1 MVEIFVFQLTSLFTM
16 INPVAAIPIY
26 IALTEAMTPKAAR
39 WVAMRASVTAFIALS
54 VFALLGEAIFSFFSI
69 SVNGLRV
76 AGGILFFV
84 MGFEMLRGRTVPK
97 RVDGETDGDFGS
109 DVAVTPIGIPMIA
122 GPGAI
127 TMVILMIQE
136 GKATATP
143 TMATMSLFV
152 AIFVVCLLTAVVL
165 ASGRQMLAKLGRSGS
180 KILMRL
186 MGLIVMLIAVEF
198 FFAGIKPY
206 IIDIARAIPAA

>member
-1 MVEIFVFQLTSLFTM
+1 MLETFLFQFTSLFTM
-16 INPVAAIPIY
+16 INPIAAIPIY

-39 WVAMRASVTAFIALS
+39 WVAMRASITAFIALS
-54 VFALLGEAIFSFFSI
+54 VFALVGEAIFSFFSI

-97 RVDGETDGDFGS
+97 RVEGETESDFGS

-127 TMVILMIQE
+127 TMVILIIQE
-136 GKATATP
+136 SKTVSHSI
-143 TMATMSLFV
+143 SLFG
-152 AIFVVCLLTAVVL
+152 AIFVVCVLTAIVL

-206 IIDIARAIPAA
+206 ILDIARAI

>member
-1 MVEIFVFQLTSLFTM
+1 M
-16 INPVAAIPIY
+16 INPIAAIPIY

-39 WVAMRASVTAFIALS
+39 WVAMRAAITAFIALS
-54 VFALLGEAIFSFFSI
+54 VFALVGEFLFSFFNI

-76 AGGILFFV
+76 AGGVLFFI
-84 MGFEMLRGRTVPK
+84 MGFEMLRGRTVP
-97 RVDGETDGDFGS
+97 RRMDGETESDFGS
-109 DVAVTPIGIPMIA
+109 DVAVTPIGIPMVA

-127 TMVILMIQE
+127 TMVILFIQGSE
-136 GKATATP
+136 STTN
-143 TMATMSLFV
+143 TISLFAAIFSVCVLV
-152 AIFVVCLLTAVVL
+152 AIFL
-165 ASGRQMLAKLGRSGS
+165 ASGRQLLNKLGRSGS

-206 IIDIARAIPAA
+206 IVDIARAI

>member
-1 MVEIFVFQLTSLFTM
+1 MLDTLLFQFTSLFTM
-16 INPVAAIPIY
+16 INPIAAIPIY

-39 WVAMRASVTAFIALS
+39 WVAMRAAVTACIALT
-54 VFALLGEAIFSFFSI
+54 VFALVGDAIFSFFNI

-97 RVDGETDGDFGS
+97 RVDGESDGDYGS

-127 TMVILMIQE
+127 TMVILFIQE
-136 GKATATP
+136 GKVSAATTASSI
-143 TMATMSLFV
+143 SLFI
-152 AIFVVCLLTAVVL
+152 AIAAVCALTAVIL
-165 ASGRQMLAKLGRSGS
+165 ASGRKMLAKLGRSGS

-206 IIDIARAIPAA
+206 IIDIARSIPA

>member
-1 MVEIFVFQLTSLFTM
+1 MIETFLVQFTSLFTM
-16 INPVAAIPIY
+16 INPIAAIPIY

-39 WVAMRASVTAFIALS
+39 WVAMRASLTACIALC
-54 VFALLGEAIFSFFSI
+54 VFALLGEAIFSFFNI

-76 AGGILFFV
+76 AGGVLFFV

-97 RVDGETDGDFGS
+97 RMDGETDGDFGS

-127 TMVILMIQE
+127 TMVIIFIQ
-136 GKATATP
+136 ASP
-143 TMATMSLFV
+143 DLFG
-152 AIFVVCLLTAVVL
+152 AIIAVSVLTAIIL
-165 ASGRQMLAKLGRSGS
+165 ASGRRMLARLGRSGT

-206 IIDIARAIPAA
+206 IIDIARSI

>member
-1 MVEIFVFQLTSLFTM
+1 MLETFLFQFTSLFTM

-26 IALTEAMTPKAAR
+26 IALTEAMSPKAAR
-39 WVAMRASVTAFIALS
+39 WVAMRAAVTACIALT
-54 VFALLGEAIFSFFSI
+54 VFAFIGDAIFNFFSI

-84 MGFEMLRGRTVPK
+84 MGYEMLRGRTVPK
-97 RVDGETDGDFGS
+97 RVDGETEEDFGS

-127 TMVILMIQE
+127 TMVILIMQDNNAPSNSI
-136 GKATATP
+136 
-143 TMATMSLFV
+143 SLFA
-152 AIFVVCLLTAVVL
+152 AIVTVCIITAIVL
-165 ASGRQMLAKLGRSGS
+165 ASGRQLLARLGRSGS

-186 MGLIVMLIAVEF
+186 MGLIVMLIAIEF
-198 FFAGIKPY
+198 VFAGIKPY
-206 IIDIARAIPAA
+206 IVDIARAI

>member
-1 MVEIFVFQLTSLFTM
+1 MLDTFLFQFTSLFTM
-16 INPVAAIPIY
+16 INPIAAIPIY

-39 WVAMRASVTAFIALS
+39 WVAMRAAVTAFIALT
-54 VFALLGEAIFSFFSI
+54 VFALLGEAIFSFFNI

-127 TMVILMIQE
+127 TMVILFIQE
-136 GKATATP
+136 GKVTEATAS
-143 TMATMSLFV
+143 ATISLFI
-152 AIFVVCLLTAVVL
+152 AIATVCVLTAIVL

-206 IIDIARAIPAA
+206 IIDIATSIPA

>member
-1 MVEIFVFQLTSLFTM
+1 MLDTFLFQFTSLFTM
-16 INPVAAIPIY
+16 INPIAAIPIY

-39 WVAMRASVTAFIALS
+39 WVAMRAAVTAFIALA
-54 VFALLGEAIFSFFSI
+54 VFALLGEVIFSFFNI

-136 GKATATP
+136 GKATAMP
-143 TMATMSLFV
+143 TMATISMFA

-206 IIDIARAIPAA
+206 IIDIATSLPA

>member
-1 MVEIFVFQLTSLFTM
+1 MLETFLFQFTSLFTM
-16 INPVAAIPIY
+16 INPIAAVPIY
-26 IALTEAMTPKAAR
+26 IALTEAMSPKAAR
-39 WVAMRASVTAFIALS
+39 WVAMRASVTALIALC
-54 VFALLGEAIFSFFSI
+54 VFALIGEAIFSFFSI

-97 RVDGETDGDFGS
+97 RIDGESESDFGS
-109 DVAVTPIGIPMIA
+109 DVAVTPIGIPMVA

-127 TMVILMIQE
+127 TMVIIFIQDS
-136 GKATATP
+136 TAVSNSI
-143 TMATMSLFV
+143 SLFG
-152 AIFVVCLLTAVVL
+152 AIIAVCALTAVIL

-206 IIDIARAIPAA
+206 IVDIARAV

>member
-1 MVEIFVFQLTSLFTM
+1 MLETFLFQFTSMFTM
-16 INPVAAIPIY
+16 INPIAAIPIY

-39 WVAMRASVTAFIALS
+39 WVAMRASITAFIALC

-84 MGFEMLRGRTVPK
+84 MGYEMLRGRTVPK

-109 DVAVTPIGIPMIA
+109 DVAVTPLGIPMIA

-127 TMVILMIQE
+127 TMVILTNQASTGPGSSISMY
-136 GKATATP
+136 
-143 TMATMSLFV
+143 V
-152 AIFVVCLLTAVVL
+152 AIFVVCVLTSIVL
-165 ASGRQMLAKLGRSGS
+165 ASGRQLLAKLGRSGS

-206 IIDIARAIPAA
+206 VIDIARAI

>member
-1 MVEIFVFQLTSLFTM
+1 MLDTFLFQFTSLFTM
-16 INPVAAIPIY
+16 INPIAAIPIY
-26 IALTEAMTPKAAR
+26 IALTEAMAPKAAR
-39 WVAMRASVTAFIALS
+39 WVAMRAAITACIALC
-54 VFALLGEAIFSFFSI
+54 VFALIGDALFNFFSV

-97 RVDGETDGDFGS
+97 RVDGESESDFGS
-109 DVAVTPIGIPMIA
+109 DVAVTPIGIPMVA

-127 TMVILMIQE
+127 TMVILFTQE
-136 GKATATP
+136 SQAP
-143 TMATMSLFV
+143 SDNLSLFT
-152 AIFVVCLLTAVVL
+152 AIFAVCVL
-165 ASGRQMLAKLGRSGS
+165 VAFILATGRIFIARLGRSGS

-206 IIDIARAIPAA
+206 IVDIARAI

>member
-1 MVEIFVFQLTSLFTM
+1 MLETFLFQFTSLFTM
-16 INPVAAIPIY
+16 INPIAAIPIY
-26 IALTEAMTPKAAR
+26 IALTEAMAPKAAR
-39 WVAMRASVTAFIALS
+39 WVAMRASITAFIALS
-54 VFALLGEAIFSFFSI
+54 VFALVGEAIFSFFSI

-97 RVDGETDGDFGS
+97 RVEGETESDFGS

-127 TMVILMIQE
+127 TMVILIIQE
-136 GKATATP
+136 SKTVTQS
-143 TMATMSLFV
+143 MSLFA
-152 AIFVVCLLTAVVL
+152 AIFVVCVLTAIVL

-198 FFAGIKPY
+198 FFSGIKPY
-206 IIDIARAIPAA
+206 VLDIARAI

>member
-1 MVEIFVFQLTSLFTM
+1 MIETFLVQFTSLFTM
-16 INPVAAIPIY
+16 INPIAAIPIY

-39 WVAMRASVTAFIALS
+39 WVAMRASLTACIALC
-54 VFALLGEAIFSFFSI
+54 VFALLGEAIFSFFNI

-76 AGGILFFV
+76 AGGVLFFV

-97 RVDGETDGDFGS
+97 RMDGETDGDFGS

-127 TMVILMIQE
+127 TMVIIFIQASPDSF
-136 GKATATP
+136 G
-143 TMATMSLFV
+143 
-152 AIFVVCLLTAVVL
+152 AIIAVSVLTAIIL
-165 ASGRQMLAKLGRSGS
+165 ASGRRMLARLGRSGT

-206 IIDIARAIPAA
+206 IIDIARSI

>member
-1 MVEIFVFQLTSLFTM
+1 MFETFIFQFTSLFTM
-16 INPVAAIPIY
+16 INPVAAVPIY

-39 WVAMRASVTAFIALS
+39 WVAMRAAVTAFIALS
-54 VFALLGEAIFSFFSI
+54 VFALLGEAIFSFFNI

-97 RVDGETDGDFGS
+97 RVDGESDGDFGS

-127 TMVILMIQE
+127 TMVILVIQE
-136 GKATATP
+136 SKTAVSTTSATI
-143 TMATMSLFV
+143 SLFL
-152 AIFVVCLLTAVVL
+152 AIALVCALTAVVL
-165 ASGRQMLAKLGRSGS
+165 ASGRQLLAKLGRSGS

-206 IIDIARAIPAA
+206 VIDIAKSIPA

>member
-1 MVEIFVFQLTSLFTM
+1 MFDIFIFQVTSLFTM
-16 INPVAAIPIY
+16 INPIAAVPIY

-39 WVAMRASVTAFIALS
+39 WVAMRAAVTAFIALS
-54 VFALLGEAIFSFFSI
+54 VFALLGEAIFSFFNI

-109 DVAVTPIGIPMIA
+109 DVAVTPIGIPMVA

-127 TMVILMIQE
+127 TMVILVIQE
-136 GKATATP
+136 SKNLENATA
-143 TMATMSLFV
+143 ASISLFIAIAVVCFLV
-152 AIFVVCLLTAVVL
+152 AIIL
-165 ASGRQMLAKLGRSGS
+165 ASGRQLLAKLGRSGS

-206 IIDIARAIPAA
+206 VIDIARAIPA

>member
-1 MVEIFVFQLTSLFTM
+1 MLDTFLFQFTSLFTM
-16 INPVAAIPIY
+16 INPIAAIPIY

-39 WVAMRASVTAFIALS
+39 WVAMRAAITAFIALS
-54 VFALLGEAIFSFFSI
+54 VFALVGEFLFNFFSI

-76 AGGILFFV
+76 AGGVLFFI
-84 MGFEMLRGRTVPK
+84 MGFEMLRGRTVP
-97 RVDGETDGDFGS
+97 RRMDGETESDFGS
-109 DVAVTPIGIPMIA
+109 DVAVTPIGIPMVA

-127 TMVILMIQE
+127 TMVILFIQDSQS
-136 GKATATP
+136 TSNTI
-143 TMATMSLFV
+143 SLFA
-152 AIFVVCLLTAVVL
+152 AIFSVCVLVALFL
-165 ASGRQMLAKLGRSGS
+165 ASGRQLLNKLGRSGS

-206 IIDIARAIPAA
+206 IVDIARAI

>member
-1 MVEIFVFQLTSLFTM
+1 MLETFLFQFTSLFTM
-16 INPVAAIPIY
+16 INPIAAIPIY

-39 WVAMRASVTAFIALS
+39 WVAMRASITACIALCT
-54 VFALLGEAIFSFFSI
+54 FALVGEAIFSFFNI

-97 RVDGETDGDFGS
+97 RVDGESEADFGS
-109 DVAVTPIGIPMIA
+109 DVAVTPIGIPMVA

-127 TMVILMIQE
+127 TMVILFIQE
-136 GKATATP
+136 SPATSNTI
-143 TMATMSLFV
+143 SLFAAIV
-152 AIFVVCLLTAVVL
+152 AVCILTAFVL
-165 ASGRQMLAKLGRSGS
+165 ASGRQFMAKLGRSGS

-206 IIDIARAIPAA
+206 ILDIARAI

>member
-1 MVEIFVFQLTSLFTM
+1 MLDTFLFQFTSLFTM
-16 INPVAAIPIY
+16 INPIAAIPIY

-39 WVAMRASVTAFIALS
+39 WVAMRAAITAFIALA
-54 VFALLGEAIFSFFSI
+54 VFALLGEVIFSFFNI

-127 TMVILMIQE
+127 TMVILFIQE
-136 GKATATP
+136 GKTTVATAS
-143 TMATMSLFV
+143 ATISLFL
-152 AIFVVCLLTAVVL
+152 AIAAVCVLTAIVL

-206 IIDIARAIPAA
+206 IIDIATSIPA

>member
-1 MVEIFVFQLTSLFTM
+1 MIETFLVQFTSLFTM
-16 INPVAAIPIY
+16 INPIAAIPIY

-39 WVAMRASVTAFIALS
+39 WVAMRASLTACIALC
-54 VFALLGEAIFSFFSI
+54 VFALLGEAIFSFFNI

-76 AGGILFFV
+76 AGGVLFFV

-97 RVDGETDGDFGS
+97 RMDGETDGDFGS

-127 TMVILMIQE
+127 TMVIIFIQ
-136 GKATATP
+136 ASPDSANTI
-143 TMATMSLFV
+143 SLFG
-152 AIFVVCLLTAVVL
+152 AIIAVSVLTAVIL
-165 ASGRQMLAKLGRSGS
+165 ASGRRMLARLGRSGT

-206 IIDIARAIPAA
+206 IIDIARSI

>member
-1 MVEIFVFQLTSLFTM
+1 MLETFLFQFTSMFTM
-16 INPVAAIPIY
+16 INPIAAIPIY

-39 WVAMRASVTAFIALS
+39 WVAMRASITAFIALC

-84 MGFEMLRGRTVPK
+84 MGYEMLRGRTVPK

-109 DVAVTPIGIPMIA
+109 DVAVTPLGIPMIA

-127 TMVILMIQE
+127 TMVILTNQAST
-136 GKATATP
+136 GQVAPLAC
-143 TMATMSLFV
+143 MSLFLWSV
-152 AIFVVCLLTAVVL
+152 CSPPLSWQVVVNC
-165 ASGRQMLAKLGRSGS
+165 SRNS
-180 KILMRL
+180 
-186 MGLIVMLIAVEF
+186 
-198 FFAGIKPY
+198 
-206 IIDIARAIPAA
+206 AAAAPRFSCA

>member
-1 MVEIFVFQLTSLFTM
+1 
-16 INPVAAIPIY
+16 
-26 IALTEAMTPKAAR
+26 
-39 WVAMRASVTAFIALS
+39 
-54 VFALLGEAIFSFFSI
+54 
-69 SVNGLRV
+69 
-76 AGGILFFV
+76 

-97 RVDGETDGDFGS
+97 RMDGETDGDFGS

-127 TMVILMIQE
+127 TMVIIFIQ
-136 GKATATP
+136 ASPDSANTI
-143 TMATMSLFV
+143 SLFG
-152 AIFVVCLLTAVVL
+152 AIIAVSVLTAIIL
-165 ASGRQMLAKLGRSGS
+165 ASGRRMLARLGRSGT

-206 IIDIARAIPAA
+206 VIDIARSI

>member
-1 MVEIFVFQLTSLFTM
+1 MLDLFLFQFTSLFTM
-16 INPVAAIPIY
+16 INPIAAIPIY
-26 IALTEAMTPKAAR
+26 IALTDTLTPKAAR
-39 WVAMRASVTAFIALS
+39 WVAMRAAVTAAIALC
-54 VFALLGEAIFSFFSI
+54 VFALIGNAIFSFFSI

-76 AGGILFFV
+76 AGGVLFFI

-97 RVDGETDGDFGS
+97 RVDGESDSDFGS
-109 DVAVTPIGIPMIA
+109 DAAVTPLGIPMIA

-127 TMVILMIQE
+127 TMVILIMQE
-136 GKATATP
+136 SPQTTN
-143 TMATMSLFV
+143 TISLMA
-152 AIFVVCLLTAVVL
+152 AIIVVCALTAVIL
-165 ASGRQMLAKLGRSGS
+165 SFGKQMLAKLGRSGS

-206 IIDIARAIPAA
+206 LVDILRAANAA

>member
-1 MVEIFVFQLTSLFTM
+1 MLDTFLFQFTSLFTM
-16 INPVAAIPIY
+16 INPIAAIPIY

-39 WVAMRASVTAFIALS
+39 WVAMRAAITAFIALS
-54 VFALLGEAIFSFFSI
+54 VFALVGEFLFSFFNI

-76 AGGILFFV
+76 AGGVLFFI
-84 MGFEMLRGRTVPK
+84 MGFEMLRGRTVP
-97 RVDGETDGDFGS
+97 RRMDGETESDFGS
-109 DVAVTPIGIPMIA
+109 DVAVTPIGIPMVA

-127 TMVILMIQE
+127 TMVILFIQGSE
-136 GKATATP
+136 STTN
-143 TMATMSLFV
+143 TISLFAAIFSVCVLV
-152 AIFVVCLLTAVVL
+152 AIFL
-165 ASGRQMLAKLGRSGS
+165 ASGRQLLNKLGRSGS

-206 IIDIARAIPAA
+206 IVDIARAI